1 MKNEEFATAVNS
13 FDSSSISMI
22 KETPK
27 NPFLSLMGFIHSY
40 SVRESSNPSELAFA
54 ASQTEYSLTA

>member
-22 KETPK
+22 KENPK
-27 NPFLSLMGFIHSY
+27 NPLRFTVYGLQFT
-40 SVRESSNPSELAFA
+40 A
-54 ASQTEYSLTA
+54 YSLISDKP